1 LRIVHLIDYFQPLMG
16 YQETFLAREQLRQG
30 HTVTVVTSDRYA
42 PLPNYAST
50 VEPLLGPRLHGAGD
64 FQEEG
69 ISVKRL
75 PVWLER
81 SNRCWLKGLAPVMR
95 ELRPDVVHAHNVVK
109 FTTLQIAHLKRKLK
123 CGLLVDDHQHPVDLN
138 QSAKGELFFRGFR
151 ACVMPYLRQRVDAL
165 VGVTE
170 EIAEVVRH
178 TYGFDRPPVE
188 VIELGVDCDLF
199 QRLPEARTAIRKELG
214 VSDAT
219 LLAIYTG
226 KIIPA
231 KGVQWLI
238 QAICHSPP
246 EVACLLLGNGPAEY
260 VSELR
265 QLAMSD
271 GARGRVHFVPAV
283 KQADLPRYYSAADV
297 ACWPK
302 GVSIATLEAAACELP
317 LVIAA
322 NTVPERVAHENG
334 REYPEGSV
342 EDLAKILTELSARR
356 SATEM
361 MGRRSRQ
368 MVAEQHSWKKINQRF
383 VEIYERIRKV

>member
-1 LRIVHLIDYFQPLMG
+1 MRIVHLIDYFQPLMG
-16 YQETFLAREQLRQG
+16 YQETFLAREQMRLG

-50 VEPLLGPRLHGAGD
+50 VEPLLGPRIRGKGD

-69 ISVKRL
+69 INVKRL

-81 SNRCWLKGLAPVMR
+81 SNRCLLKGLEPVIR

-109 FTTLQIAHLKRKLK
+109 FSTLQIAHLKRKLK
-123 CGLLVDDHQHPVDLN
+123 FGLLVDDHQHPVDLN
-138 QSAKGELFFRGFR
+138 QSRKGELFFAGFR
-151 ACVMPYLRQRVDAL
+151 SCVMPYLRARVDAL

-170 EIAEVVRH
+170 EIADVVRH
-178 TYGFDRPPVE
+178 TYGFRSPPVE

-199 QRLPEARTAIRKELG
+199 QRYPDARSTIRKDLG
-214 VSDAT
+214 LSDADM
-219 LLAIYTG
+219 LVIYTG

-238 QAICHSPP
+238 QAIGQSPMD
-246 EVACLLLGNGPAEY
+246 VKCLLLGNGPADY

-265 QLAMSD
+265 NMALKD
-271 GARGRVHFVPAV
+271 EVKGRVHFVPAV

-317 LVIAA
+317 LIIAA
-322 NTVPERVAHENG
+322 NTVPERVAHQNG

-342 EDLAKILTELSARR
+342 AELAKILTELNSQR
-356 SATEM
+356 SNTES
-361 MGRRSRQ
+361 MGRRSRK
-368 MVAEQHSWKKINQRF
+368 MVAEQHSWKKINERF
-383 VEIYERIRKV
+383 VELYERIRRS